1 MVQQARLKHLLSLLL
16 LALLSLGMLLTAQ
29 EGSKQVQQPKPEE
42 IIVYVTKTGSKYHRA
57 NCRYLGKSKIPIT
70 LKEAKK
76 KYGPCSVC
84 KPPQ

>member
-1 MVQQARLKHLLSLLL
+1 LLL
-16 LALLSLGMLLTAQ
+16 LLVSLGMLLTAQ
-29 EGSKQVQQPKPEE
+29 ETKKQAQQQAPQEV
-42 IIVYVTKTGSKYHRA
+42 IVYVTKTGAKYHRA
-57 NCRYLGKSKIPIT
+57 GCRYLSKSKIPMT

>member
-1 MVQQARLKHLLSLLL
+1 MVQQTRLKHLLSLLL
-16 LALLSLGMLLTAQ
+16 LALLSLGTLLTAQ
-29 EGSKQVQQPKPEE
+29 EGSKQVPPPKPEE
-42 IIVYVTKTGSKYHRA
+42 IVVYVTKTGSKYHRA
-57 NCRYLGKSKIPIT
+57 NCRYVSKSKIPMT